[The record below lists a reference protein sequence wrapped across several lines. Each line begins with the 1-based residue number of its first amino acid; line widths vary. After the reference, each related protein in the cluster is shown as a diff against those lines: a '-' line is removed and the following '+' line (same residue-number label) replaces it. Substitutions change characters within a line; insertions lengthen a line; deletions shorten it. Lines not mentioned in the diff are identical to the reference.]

1 MQAKSSALASAK
13 TVTIVGAGATG
24 IELACDICHFY
35 PQTKVRSM
43 LDRECHPVPFWLT
56 LCACSMLKLSCAA
69 KLALPRPLHIG
80 GTIMISAITLYLSG
94 DARQQGYDRGHVSPE
109 GAEADHEAPY
119 APSEFV
125 H

>member
-1 MQAKSSALASAK
+1 MEMQAKSSALASAK

-56 LCACSMLKLSCAA
+56 LCACSMLKLGSAASLLCLGLCA
-69 KLALPRPLHIG
+69 H
-80 GTIMISAITLYLSG
+80 
-94 DARQQGYDRGHVSPE
+94 
-109 GAEADHEAPY
+109 
-119 APSEFV
+119 
-125 H
+125 